1 MKSRSGNVAV
11 AAVVTVTLA
20 TATGCATTQEGQQA
34 QGAAMGAV
42 AAGLATG
49 LLTGNVGYGLAAAA
63 GGALLGWGAVKLYQS
78 QTQQVRTVEQDRQL
92 YGLSPSANSVL
103 VKLNK
108 AVASPDRIAPG
119 QTVTVASDYS
129 LALPG
134 SQANAEVSESYTLKK
149 DGKVLFSSPPQ
160 KAQHA
165 SGGYAVNASIPI
177 PKDAEAGTYVVET
190 KVEAG
195 TSYDVS
201 QAVFVVAK

>member
-1 MKSRSGNVAV
+1 MKSTSSNAAV

-34 QGAAMGAV
+34 QGAALGAL
-42 AAGLATG
+42 AGGLTTG
-49 LLTGNVGYGLAAAA
+49 LLTGNVGYGIAGAVAGAA
-63 GGALLGWGAVKLYQS
+63 LGWGAVKLYQS
-78 QTQQVRTVEQDRQL
+78 QTQQVRSVEQDQQL
-92 YGLSPSANSVL
+92 YGLTPSANSVL

-108 AVASPDRIAPG
+108 AVATPDRIAPG

-134 SQANAEVSESYTLKK
+134 SQANAEVAETYTLKK
-149 DGKVLFSSPPQ
+149 DGKVLFTSPPQ
-160 KAQHA
+160 RGQHS

-177 PKDAEAGTYVVET
+177 PKDAETGTYVVET
-190 KVEAG
+190 RVEAG

-201 QAVFVVAK
+201 QAVFVVAR